1 MIKKYLKNFYERIAL
16 NRMAEGKTRKAL
28 FWYRKVEDIDSQS
41 QSVLHNIAVLL
52 IALKSYEEAEKYL
65 YKEMELYGESPVI
78 FRVLGDLYYMSG
90 DRKLA
95 AQYYGKALSWAEENH
110 SMEVNFLQTRLKICK
125 NEKLY
130 SNAYDSL
137 NLYEEAVDL
146 LKEKEYDRAQ
156 ELFIQVSELDRSN
169 FMALNEAGTILL
181 NHRKDYF
188 NALRCFKKTYELLPL
203 PVIKA
208 NISLAE
214 NFLKGVTK

>member
-1 MIKKYLKNFYERIAL
+1 
-16 NRMAEGKTRKAL
+16 
-28 FWYRKVEDIDSQS
+28 
-41 QSVLHNIAVLL
+41 
-52 IALKSYEEAEKYL
+52 
-65 YKEMELYGESPVI
+65 
-78 FRVLGDLYYMSG
+78 MSG
-90 DRKLA
+90 AGVPYLVLCVDDEELLLDLCRLFLERSGILKVDTA
-95 AQYYGKALSWAEENH
+95 TSAVTALE
-110 SMEVNFLQTRLKICK
+110 I
-125 NEKLY
+125 
-130 SNAYDSL
+130 
-137 NLYEEAVDL
+137 

-188 NALRCFKKTYELLPL
+188 NALRCFKKAYELLPL